1 MTVPAR
7 QLEGERRNAE
17 RDRRRLERS
26 PYVLLGIVLTL
37 VLGVGVTAAVDLR
50 RLDTPAGAA
59 LSWAEAAVFGDCT
72 RFVLLSSP
80 DPTGGDDARRERL
93 CADLEARAAALA
105 PQTRVRLLAAR
116 PGSAEVVVE
125 RPDGAVPFRVAL
137 VDDGRW
143 KVVLGEQACRAVG
156 CPGA

>member
-1 MTVPAR
+1 MSVSAR

-17 RDRRRLERS
+17 RDRKRVERS
-26 PYVLLGIVLTL
+26 PYVLLGVLLAL

-50 RLDTPAGAA
+50 RLDTPEGAA

-80 DPTGGDDARRERL
+80 DPTGGDDARREQL
-93 CADLEARAAALA
+93 CRDLATRAGALA
-105 PQTRVRLLAAR
+105 PLTRVRLIAAR
-116 PGSAEVVVE
+116 PGSAELVVE
-125 RPDGAVPFRVAL
+125 RPDGPVPFRVAL

-143 KVVLGEQACRAVG
+143 KVVVDEAACRPVG
-156 CPGA
+156 C